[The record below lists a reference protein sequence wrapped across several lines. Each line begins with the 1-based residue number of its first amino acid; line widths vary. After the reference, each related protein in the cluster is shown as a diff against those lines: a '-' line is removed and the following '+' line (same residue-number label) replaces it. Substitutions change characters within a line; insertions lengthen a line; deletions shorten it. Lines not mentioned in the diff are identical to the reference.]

1 MTSPALP
8 DRAPFETLYLAHHG
22 WLQRWLRQRTGCG
35 QEAADLAQDTFLRL
49 LSKERDLAPVRE
61 PRAYLTRVA
70 HGLLVNQ
77 WRRRAIERAYLEAL
91 ATQPPATIPSPEA
104 RALVIATLLE
114 IDALLRTLPYKVRT
128 AFLLAQL
135 DGLGYREIAERL
147 DVSERMVKKYMAQ
160 AMLHCLTLVQDR

>member
-1 MTSPALP
+1 MNNPALP
-8 DRAPFETLYLAHHG
+8 DRAPFEALYQAHLG
-22 WLQRWLRQRTGCG
+22 WLQGWLRQRTGCR
-35 QEAADLAQDTFLRL
+35 QDAADLAQDTFLRL

-61 PRAYLTRVA
+61 PRAYLTKVA

-91 ATQPPATIPSPEA
+91 AALPPAATPSPEA
-104 RALVIATLLE
+104 RELVIATLQE
-114 IDALLRTLPYKVRT
+114 IDTLLRALPYRVRT

-147 DVSERMVKKYMAQ
+147 QVSERMVKKYMAQ
-160 AMLHCLTLVQDR
+160 AMLHCLSLAQD